1 MIPCEACRNLIAR
14 RSYRKLLRSLEFMS
28 DYTVRQEKLRRALAG
43 QHASALLVTRFT
55 NVTYLTGFSGDD
67 SFLLVTPDNVVLI
80 TDFRFET
87 QLEDECPGLDLYVR
101 KQGEQMFQAIAKVVK
116 AAGLSQL
123 AIDAESMT
131 VGLREQ
137 IAKELPKVS
146 MPSTS
151 GLIELLRE
159 VKDKEEIGQI
169 RRAAAIAEKALAIVR
184 HTMLPERSERQV
196 AAELDYQ
203 MRQLGAK
210 GSAFETIIATGARA
224 ALPHARPGEQTIG
237 SGEFTLVDWGATAGM
252 YRSDLT
258 RLVVTSKIS
267 PKLKRVY
274 GVVLEAQ
281 RQAIAAIRP
290 GVPACDVDRTAREVI
305 SQAGL
310 GRYFGH
316 SLGHGIGLDIHEGPR
331 LIKTNKRPLKPGN
344 VVTVEPGIYLAG
356 WGGVRIEDD
365 VLVTRHGCEVL
376 TRFPKELEES
386 VVA

>member
-1 MIPCEACRNLIAR
+1 
-14 RSYRKLLRSLEFMS
+14 MS
-28 DYTVRQEKLRRALAG
+28 DYSSRQQKLRRALAL
-43 QHASALLVTRFT
+43 QRASSLLVTRFT
-55 NVTYLTGFSGDD
+55 NVTYLTGFTGDD
-67 SFLLVTPDNVVLI
+67 SYLLLTPDKVVLI

-87 QLEDECPGLDLYVR
+87 QLAGECPGLDLYVR
-101 KQGEQMFQAIAKVVK
+101 QQGEQMFQAVAKVIK
-116 AAGLSQL
+116 TAGLGEL

-137 IAKELPKVS
+137 ISKELPKVA
-146 MPSTS
+146 MQSTS
-151 GLIELLRE
+151 GLVELLRE
-159 VKDKEEIGQI
+159 VKDKDEIAEI

-184 HTMLPERSERQV
+184 NMMLPDRSERQV

-224 ALPHARPGEQTIG
+224 ALPHARPGEETIG
-237 SGEFTLVDWGATAGM
+237 SAEFTLVDWGATAGL
-252 YRSDLT
+252 YKSDLT
-258 RLVVTSKIS
+258 RLVVTSRIS

-281 RQAIAAIRP
+281 RKAIAAIRP

-305 SQAGL
+305 SKAGY

-331 LIKTNKRPLKPGN
+331 LIKTNNRPLKPGN
-344 VVTVEPGIYLAG
+344 VVTIEPGIYLPG

-365 VLVTRHGCEVL
+365 VLVTRQGCEVL